1 MYYQKPGWTE
11 CVLDATRIQFQYHCS
26 CCHQDTNWYHK
37 SYLQW
42 KTGKGNVK
50 IMRKYRSFL
59 YLLSLTPCMILYQA
73 SQLSHSVWSIIT
85 LSISLMTV
93 FARGSA
99 LQLLLRENIKV
110 VRINDLWIILATEFF
125 MWHDMPFIGLETSN
139 CIDCTV
145 RLSRLSKHI
154 HLSNVQLVHL

>member
-50 IMRKYRSFL
+50 IMRKYVQEFFIFAKSYSLHDIVPSFPVIPFSMVN
-59 YLLSLTPCMILYQA
+59 YHFEHFIDDCFCKGISLAITTKRKYQSSKNQWLVDHFGYWILYVA
-73 SQLSHSVWSIIT
+73 WYAFYRSGDKQLHWLHS
-85 LSISLMTV
+85 
-93 FARGSA
+93 
-99 LQLLLRENIKV
+99 
-110 VRINDLWIILATEFF
+110 
-125 MWHDMPFIGLETSN
+125 
-139 CIDCTV
+139 
-145 RLSRLSKHI
+145 
-154 HLSNVQLVHL
+154 